1 MFTEDYVE
9 RHVYISKVLMFIINK
24 FIDVAYCIVQSLA
37 YITSSLLLRKQ
48 YYKLAAKRSG
58 QEPGVH

>member
-1 MFTEDYVE
+1 MWIQ

-24 FIDVAYCIVQSLA
+24 FIDVVYYIVQSLT
-37 YITSSLLLRKQ
+37 YITDSLLLRKQ